1 MLLSMGLQRGGHNLV
16 TEKQQ
21 QNVDYIFGYLY
32 LGVSFSYSEAIRE
45 VTGQEQCI
53 FHRTKG
59 GWYKLEYSE

>member
-1 MLLSMGLQRGGHNLV
+1 MLQSMGLQRVGHNLV
-16 TEKQQ
+16 TEQQ

-45 VTGQEQCI
+45 VTGLEQCI

-59 GWYKLEYSE
+59 